1 MKYLAAACVII
12 VLLSGGSPARANDS
26 IEQRKDLSS
35 RVAGLA
41 RDYRELR
48 VKRRQLSPGARL
60 KELDDY
66 EGRLHQ
72 TLSALGAE
80 LGHPPRTE
88 RVVVECLG
96 QPDAIFGNREMS
108 NYLGIYNR
116 TWRGSTRKVNQRN
129 DRKYLIYFWRGWH
142 DFLFF
147 ISEGGIMVDHGW
159 WFAYE

>member
-1 MKYLAAACVII
+1 
-12 VLLSGGSPARANDS
+12 
-26 IEQRKDLSS
+26 
-35 RVAGLA
+35 
-41 RDYRELR
+41 
-48 VKRRQLSPGARL
+48 
-60 KELDDY
+60 
-66 EGRLHQ
+66 
-72 TLSALGAE
+72 
-80 LGHPPRTE
+80 
-88 RVVVECLG
+88 
-96 QPDAIFGNREMS
+96 MS